1 MKKINNE
8 VIEKA
13 TQLKKKAEDK
23 KLKKYINFEEE
34 KITEADVTKAMGVEN
49 TVATKQ
55 LEKYIPDKTEM
66 ITQDVVD
73 AATQL
78 KEELAPYKL
87 KMMRTIDINKTK
99 ERKTKSKSCSHIK
112 NG

>member
-1 MKKINNE
+1 M
-8 VIEKA
+8 
-13 TQLKKKAEDK
+13 
-23 KLKKYINFEEE
+23 
-34 KITEADVTKAMGVEN
+34 EN

-78 KEELAPYKL
+78 KEELAPYKVT
-87 KMMRTIDINKTK
+87 KGMMRTIDINKTK
-99 ERKTKSKSCSHIK
+99 ERKARVEKLLAYKEWLGEQPQKLGT
-112 NG
+112 

>member
-1 MKKINNE
+1 M
-8 VIEKA
+8 
-13 TQLKKKAEDK
+13 KKKAEDK

-34 KITEADVTKAMGVEN
+34 KITEADVTKAVELEN

-78 KEELAPYKL
+78 KEELAPYKVT
-87 KMMRTIDINKTK
+87 KGMMRTIDINKTK
-99 ERKTKSKSCSHIK
+99 ERKKGRKAARI
-112 NG
+112 